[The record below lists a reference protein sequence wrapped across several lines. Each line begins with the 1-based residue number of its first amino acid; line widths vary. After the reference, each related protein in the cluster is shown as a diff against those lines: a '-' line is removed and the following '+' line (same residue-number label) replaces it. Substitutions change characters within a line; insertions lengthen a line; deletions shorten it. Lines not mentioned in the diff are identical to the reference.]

1 MNLLKVMSMRKQLDN
16 SQAISVSLCFKQCDL
31 RLGYQN
37 CINKCATP
45 EPLPLFVLSNESLSE
60 QRTW

>member
-1 MNLLKVMSMRKQLDN
+1 MRKQLDN